1 MATDEIVLYYK
12 GHVIYL
18 SSTTIRVHHK
28 GVGTLS
34 SNWRHG
40 SEGTCLWGPEIL
52 SMEAINR
59 ARVFIDREFEKYE
72 IW

>member
-1 MATDEIVLYYK
+1 MATDEIVIHYK

-18 SSTTIRVHHK
+18 SSMTIRVQHR

-34 SNWRHG
+34 SK
-40 SEGTCLWGPEIL
+40 GTCLWGPEIL
-52 SMEAINR
+52 SMDAINR
-59 ARVFIDREFEKYE
+59 ARLFIDRELEKYE